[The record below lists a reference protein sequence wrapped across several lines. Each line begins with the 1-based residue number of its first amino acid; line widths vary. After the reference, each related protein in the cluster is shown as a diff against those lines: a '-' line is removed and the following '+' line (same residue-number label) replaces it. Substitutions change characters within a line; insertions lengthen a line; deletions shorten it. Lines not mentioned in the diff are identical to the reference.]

1 MSEGA
6 QRGRATLVRLDS
18 LLLDPNDPRL
28 IEDPRWRPVPEA
40 DIATRR
46 VQAITAERLLATHY
60 DPVITLMDS
69 IARYGWVEAEP
80 IRVRALVSGGLVVVD
95 GNRRVLALRRL
106 QEPATAVEAEQ
117 SPRVHEIWV
126 WEEASDD
133 RDAELARAVRHTERT
148 VGWNDFSRA
157 MWWREQRRAHPDWP
171 SRRVDPRRRSW
182 PPEDDENDDL
192 VLEMCEDYV
201 ASPWGE
207 ELSRGTFMLFRA
219 ALKHEAIRSWL
230 GYGSEAGPD
239 GERVLR
245 FFAWTKGDP
254 SPANGHDEEQHGP
267 SIPNTFTMSQLAK
280 LLAKP
285 GFVESIE
292 REGAIGPAWRKAT
305 SRPRRVSEVDWSV
318 KPVEHWAGLA
328 SLSIERYRGL
338 TGVELHG
345 LTKVNVLVG
354 VNNAGK
360 TSVLEAIYLL
370 CRQADPRGLL
380 DTVRARIRADPD
392 ALPTAEWVRLVP
404 KSVAISSR
412 LADGTV
418 IRVEQSTTDEPLDE
432 STDVATLVT
441 TLRIEAQRD
450 HERQVSVTE
459 LHTEPPRSTQ
469 LLEGTRTWLAPAV
482 FHSPFSLAER
492 KLLIRCHERSV
503 EEGVEALLID
513 FIRQHIDPGVESID
527 LVGSGRFL
535 VQHRTGGHL
544 DLSSYGE
551 GMQRVFQLALLFAA
565 HARGIVLIDE
575 LENALHTNV
584 IIAFSRMIQELAV
597 RFDVQ
602 VFLTTHSKETID
614 AFLLNGYRTEDVSTF
629 LLRREVD
636 LVSVRRFDG
645 DTLARAI
652 EAGDVDIRGL

>member
-1 MSEGA
+1 VS
-6 QRGRATLVRLDS
+6 TL
-18 LLLDPNDPRL
+18 
-28 IEDPRWRPVPEA
+28 A
-40 DIATRR
+40 
-46 VQAITAERLLATHY
+46 
-60 DPVITLMDS
+60 
-69 IARYGWVEAEP
+69 
-80 IRVRALVSGGLVVVD
+80 SGGLVVVD

-106 QEPATAVEAEQ
+106 QEPANAVTAIGAKQ
-117 SPRVHEIWV
+117 SPWVNEVRV
-126 WEEASDD
+126 WEEASED

-157 MWWREQRRAHPDWP
+157 MWWREQRRAHTDWP
-171 SRRVDPRRRSW
+171 PRRVDPRRRSW

-192 VLEMCEDYV
+192 VLEMCEDHA

-207 ELSRGTFMLFRA
+207 DFSLGKFTLFRA
-219 ALKHEAIRSWL
+219 ALQHEAIRSWL
-230 GYGSEAGPD
+230 GYGTEAGPD

-245 FFAWTKGDP
+245 FLAWTEGDP
-254 SPANGHDEEQHGP
+254 GSANGHDEADHGP
-267 SIPNTFTMSQLAK
+267 SIPNPFDMRQLAK
-280 LLAKP
+280 LLTKP
-285 GFVESIE
+285 WFVESID
-292 REGAIGPAWRKAT
+292 RDGAIGPAWRKAT
-305 SRPRRVSEVDWSV
+305 SRPRRVSDLDWSV
-318 KPVEHWAGLA
+318 KPDAHWAGLS

-345 LTKVNVLVG
+345 LTRVNVLVG

-392 ALPTAEWVRLVP
+392 ALPTADWVRLVP
-404 KSVAISSR
+404 KRVAISSR
-412 LADGTV
+412 LPDGTE
-418 IRVEQSTTDEPLDE
+418 IRVEQSTPDEPLDE

-492 KLLIRCHERSV
+492 KLLIRCHERSLDTGTKDEIV
-503 EEGVEALLID
+503 ELI
-513 FIRQHIDPGVESID
+513 RRHVDPGVEDIE
-527 LVGSGRFL
+527 LANTVTGRF
-535 VQHRTGGHL
+535 VVKHRTEGQM
-544 DLSSYGE
+544 DLSAYGE
-551 GMQRVFQLALLFAA
+551 GMQRVFQIGLLFAA
-565 HARGIVLIDE
+565 HAGGIVLIDE

-584 IIAFSRMIQELAV
+584 IIAFSRMVQELAV

-614 AFLLNGYRTEDVSTF
+614 AFFLNDYRTGDVSTF
-629 LLRREVD
+629 LLRKEEARIA
-636 LVSVRRFDG
+636 VRRFDG
-645 DTLARAI
+645 DTLKRAI

>member
-1 MSEGA
+1 
-6 QRGRATLVRLDS
+6 VPLDS

-28 IEDPRWRPVPEA
+28 IDDPRWRPVPDEE
-40 DIATRR
+40 IASRR
-46 VQAITAERLLATHY
+46 AQAITAERLLAIHY
-60 DPVITLMDS
+60 DPVITLMES

-80 IRVRALVSGGLVVVD
+80 IRVRVLASGRLVVTD
-95 GNRRVLALRRL
+95 GNRRVVALRRL
-106 QEPATAVEAEQ
+106 QDPALTAKPSASEQ
-117 SPRVHEIWV
+117 APRVDDVWV
-126 WEEASDD
+126 LEEPSDD
-133 RDAELARAVRHTERT
+133 RGVELARAVRHAEPR
-148 VGWNDFSRA
+148 VAWHELGRAVWSRD
-157 MWWREQRRAHPDWP
+157 RRRAHPEWEP
-171 SRRVDPRRRSW
+171 LRVVDQPGSS
-182 PPEDDENDDL
+182 PPVGDEHDEL
-192 VLEMCEDYV
+192 ALEMCEDYV
-201 ASPWGE
+201 ASPWGYGFS
-207 ELSRGTFMLFRA
+207 LDRFLLFRT
-219 ALKHEAIRSWL
+219 ALHYEDIRNWL
-230 GYGSEAGPD
+230 GYGTEAGPD
-239 GERVLR
+239 GQRTLW
-245 FFAWTKGDP
+245 FFAWAQGDP
-254 SPANGHDEEQHGP
+254 GPTNGHEQRNAGTF
-267 SIPNTFTMSQLAK
+267 IPPAPFDMSQLAK

-305 SRPRRVSEVDWSV
+305 SRPRRVSELDWSV
-318 KPVEHWAGLA
+318 KPVARWAGLA
-328 SLSIERYRGL
+328 SLRIERYRGL
-338 TGVELHG
+338 TGLELQG
-345 LTKVNVLVG
+345 LTRINVLVG

-380 DTVRARIRADPD
+380 DTVRARIRTDPD
-392 ALPTAEWVRLVP
+392 TLPTAEWIRLVP
-404 KSVAISSR
+404 KRVAISSR
-412 LADGTV
+412 LPDGTE

-492 KLLIRCHERSV
+492 KLLIRCHERSM
-503 EEGVEALLID
+503 EEGVEALLIE
-513 FIRQHIDPGVESID
+513 FIQQHIDPGVESID
-527 LVGSGRFL
+527 LVGNGRFL

-614 AFLLNGYRTEDVSTF
+614 AFLLNGYRIEDVSTF
-629 LLRREVD
+629 LLRKEDDRI
-636 LVSVRRFDG
+636 SVRRFDG
-645 DTLARAI
+645 DTLKRAI